1 MKKSVKILIIGVLLV
16 AATCFG
22 CSPKR
27 EPSDDKEITPE
38 VAFNFSYNYQY
49 ADYGEGNGYLIND
62 IVNLS
67 EIAFN
72 VSASDLNAT
81 LTIENGEVNH
91 FVRSGERGFSG
102 TVQLSCVGTYTFK
115 VEWQYKGESYDKSIA
130 VNVVAGD
137 RPEKVEFVITCKDE
151 VVTEMRG
158 GNTYT
163 VTALFMRGGEPFEYS
178 GGTYGWDRLGTG
190 ISFVRIFENLFEP
203 IELNRTFQYVYK
215 NNRGEDNTVI
225 CPFEVTVSDN
235 LDKSQYPFGAR
246 VYYNSAEFTD
256 GKATVKTNCVTSA
269 ARFVA
274 RLSAEFVFDNGETQ
288 SLTYSEEPPSD
299 SKKSFYLAISYGDEF
314 VRYRSD
320 SFNLKYAEGAFYQFD
335 PNADTA
341 TVQVRLWYADK
352 VLDDEKQ
359 LLLDRVMPTSISI
372 SSASGRKK
380 EKFNSA
386 SADNKLVNYTWYTKT
401 EGDKRVLEIPVACDM
416 DGDGEVEDEYLRN
429 VSSESDVTGA
439 SSKLQYFR
447 FGVTFSAGADITDY
461 TVVFQGQEPVKS
473 YSHISDLYKRRVIYY
488 YAAFTGE
495 CEITVR
501 SRFDPSVSDTVT
513 VRVVD
518 PVADYTRLNKYDSLL
533 NTIGELPRLFG
544 AKECDSPRVV
554 REFRLSSYNRFQF
567 TTRALAAN
575 ERIEFSDIA
584 FAEGKFGRVTAKL
597 YRNNVLLDQCTI
609 NEALAVPR
617 FTFKIDGAT
626 YSSTDTGSAWS
637 TTFVNQTMNDPS
649 NEWVYYGG
657 YLRTLTVSSTSTLRD
672 MNIEVTAVE
681 GVQDNYRIYK
691 DYLKGEINIRYR
703 YNITDSGKTYDY
715 DLQVMKIKV
724 DLLNALPSV
733 HH

>member
-1 MKKSVKILIIGVLLV
+1 MINNMYMKKRVKFLILGVLLV

-22 CSPKR
+22 CGSVR
-27 EPSDDKEITPE
+27 ESDDDNEITPD
-38 VAFNFSYNYQY
+38 VAFNLSYNRQY

-102 TVQLSCVGTYTFK
+102 TVQLSAVGTYTFK
-115 VEWQYKGESYDKSIA
+115 AEWQYKGESYDKSIG

-137 RPEKVEFVITCKDE
+137 RPEKVEFVITHGDE
-151 VVTEMRG
+151 VVTEMKG
-158 GNTYT
+158 GNRYT

-178 GGTYGWDRLGTG
+178 GGMYGWDRLGTG
-190 ISFVRIFENLFEP
+190 TSFVRIFENLFEP
-203 IELNRTFQYVYK
+203 IVEKRTFQYVYT
-215 NNRGEDNTVI
+215 NNRGEQNTVI
-225 CPFEVTVSDN
+225 CPFEITVSDN

-288 SLTYSEEPPSD
+288 SLTYSEEQPSD
-299 SKKSFYLAISYGDEF
+299 SKKSFYLAISYGDDF

-352 VLDDEKQ
+352 ALDDEKQ
-359 LLLDRVMPTSISI
+359 LILDRVMPTSISI

-380 EKFNSA
+380 EKFNIA
-386 SADNKLVNYTWYTKT
+386 SANNKLVDYTWYTKT

-518 PVADYTRLNKYDSLL
+518 PVADYTLLNKYDSLL
-533 NTIGELPRLFG
+533 NTIGVLPRLFG
-544 AKECDSPRVV
+544 AKECDSPSVV

-575 ERIEFSDIA
+575 ERIEFSDIG
-584 FAEGKFGRVTAKL
+584 FVEGQFGAVTAKL
-597 YRNNVLLDQCTI
+597 YRNNEQLDTCTI
-609 NEALAVPR
+609 NYALAVPR
-617 FTFKIDGAT
+617 FSLTVDGAT
-626 YSSTDTGSAWS
+626 YNSTGTGSAWS
-637 TTFVNQTMNDPS
+637 TTLVDQTMNDPS
-649 NEWVYYGG
+649 DESVYYGG

-681 GVQDNYRIYK
+681 GVQDNYRIYR
-691 DYLKGEINIRYR
+691 DYLKGEINILYR
-703 YNITDSGKTYDY
+703 YNITERGETYDY
-715 DLQVMKIKV
+715 ILQVMKIKV
-724 DLLNALPSV
+724 TQE
-733 HH
+733 